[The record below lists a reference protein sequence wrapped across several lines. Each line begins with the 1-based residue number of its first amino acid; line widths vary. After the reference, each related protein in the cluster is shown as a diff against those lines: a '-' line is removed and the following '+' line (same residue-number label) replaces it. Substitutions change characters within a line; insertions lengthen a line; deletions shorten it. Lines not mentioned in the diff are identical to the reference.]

1 MYTDPCTI
9 ALRFDKLMWDEIMD
23 MSGEIVT
30 AIYQGLETLSDT
42 NEMIHAFWVNELYDE
57 NDEPIPHM
65 WSGDTLK
72 QIETDV
78 MYQLSA

>member
-1 MYTDPCTI
+1 MIYD
-9 ALRFDKLMWDEIMD
+9 
-23 MSGEIVT
+23 SEIVT
-30 AIYQGLETLSDT
+30 AIYQGLETLGDT
-42 NEMIHAFWVNELYDE
+42 NAMIHDYWVSELYDE
-57 NDEPIPHM
+57 NDELIPHM

>member
-1 MYTDPCTI
+1 MIYD
-9 ALRFDKLMWDEIMD
+9 
-23 MSGEIVT
+23 SEIVT
-30 AIYQGLETLSDT
+30 AIYQGLETLGDT
-42 NEMIHAFWVNELYDE
+42 NQMIHDFWVSELYDE

-78 MYQLSA
+78 MDQLSDYDAPDVECVMEIDYTTQQ

>member
-1 MYTDPCTI
+1 LTLPP
-9 ALRFDKLMWDEIMD
+9 FDAILHLSAQFMMIYD
-23 MSGEIVT
+23 SEIVT
-30 AIYQGLETLSDT
+30 AIYQGLETLGDT

-78 MYQLSA
+78 MYQLSV

>member
-1 MYTDPCTI
+1 MIYD
-9 ALRFDKLMWDEIMD
+9 
-23 MSGEIVT
+23 SEIVT
-30 AIYQGLETLSDT
+30 AIYQGLETLGDT
-42 NEMIHAFWVNELYDE
+42 NAMIHDYWVSELYDE

-72 QIETDV
+72 LIETDV